1 MLKRVSVVAL
11 ACAASLVLAGAP
23 AQPGGKAKPSKP
35 KYTFGLIAKSQ
46 GNPVFQAA
54 RTGAM
59 DAAKDLS
66 AKYGVEITVDWRT
79 PVSEDAQKQAAAIE
93 QLAAGGADGVAVS
106 CSDAKT
112 LIGAIDSAVDKGV
125 PVVCFDSDAPES
137 KRLAYFGTDDKEC
150 GKQIAQELARA
161 MGEKG
166 TVAILAGNQTAPN
179 LQRRVAAVREEMENH
194 PNIKVL
200 DAYYHR
206 ETPQDAVNK
215 LEEVQR
221 TNPQITGWAMV
232 GGWPLF
238 TQHALDNVAG
248 RAKVVAVDALRA
260 QIPYVKTGQVEVL
273 LAQSVY
279 DWGYKSVTI
288 LAENA
293 IEHKAPEQKVIKD
306 PLTRVTKAN
315 ADEYA
320 RNWDKWLG
328 ERKEDGRAESK
339 DQGKGKAKDK

>member
-1 MLKRVSVVAL
+1 MVQRCLIVAL
-11 ACAASLVLAGAP
+11 TCACVVMAGAA
-23 AQPGGKAKPSKP
+23 AQPGGGSKAKPSKS
-35 KYTFGLIAKSQ
+35 KYTFGLVAKSQ

-54 RTGAM
+54 RTGAV
-59 DAAKDLS
+59 DAARDLS
-66 AKYGVEITVDWRT
+66 KKYGVEISVDWRT

-93 QLAAGGADGVAVS
+93 QLAAGGADGIAVS
-106 CSDAKT
+106 CSDSKT
-112 LIGAIDSAVDKGV
+112 LAGAIDGAVEKGV

-137 KRLAYFGTDDKEC
+137 KRLAYFGTDDREC
-150 GKQIAQELARA
+150 GKQIAQELAKA

-166 TVAILAGNQTAPN
+166 VVAILAGNQTAPN
-179 LQRRVAAVREEMENH
+179 LQKRVAAVREEMENH
-194 PNIKVL
+194 PSIKVL
-200 DAYYHR
+200 DVYYHR

-248 RAKVVAVDALRA
+248 HAKVVAVDALKA

-279 DWGYKSVTI
+279 DWGYRSVTI
-288 LAENA
+288 LAEKA
-293 IEHKAPEQKVIKD
+293 IEGKAPAPTIIKD
-306 PLTRVTKAN
+306 ELTRVTREN

-320 RNWDKWLG
+320 ANWEKWLG
-328 ERKEDGRAESK
+328 DKK
-339 DQGKGKAKDK
+339 DEKGGGGKK